1 MSTPNSASPFVDAPV
16 PWGCNGEAFWF
27 VGYFSSK
34 KGKYP
39 PPAAFGSI
47 ERESSFSDAQG
58 TGDYHGG
65 LASLM
70 LIRYKET
77 PVGVYSYIK
86 FHMLWSPFDIHPIR
100 PL

>member
-1 MSTPNSASPFVDAPV
+1 MSTPNSASPFVDV
-16 PWGCNGEAFWF
+16 PSPWQCNGDAFWF
-27 VGYFSSK
+27 VGYIRPK
-34 KGKYP
+34 KGEYP
-39 PPAAFGSI
+39 PPAAFGDT
-47 ERESSFSDAQG
+47 ERASSFSDANI

-86 FHMLWSPFDIHPIR
+86 FHVLWSSFDIHPIR
-100 PL
+100 SL